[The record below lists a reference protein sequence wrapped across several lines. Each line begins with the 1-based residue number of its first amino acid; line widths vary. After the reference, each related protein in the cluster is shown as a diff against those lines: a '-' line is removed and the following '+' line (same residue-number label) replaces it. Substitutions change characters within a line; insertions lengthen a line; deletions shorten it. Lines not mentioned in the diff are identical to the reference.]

1 MTETLRRA
9 GDFAAVV
16 ATEAS
21 EPMVRRLRQ
30 KKFDLVVEST
40 TIDGIAKMA
49 SYAAS
54 LFLLS
59 HGQLVLLVFFY
70 RESRRCTPTA
80 SSAWRF

>member
-1 MTETLRRA
+1 MFFITLTEVTETLRRA

-49 SYAAS
+49 SEAGVTA
-54 LFLLS
+54 LHPDGFECVALLN
-59 HGQLVLLVFFY
+59 VLD
-70 RESRRCTPTA
+70 RCVD
-80 SSAWRF
+80 

>member
-1 MTETLRRA
+1 MFCFLTRTEVTETLRRA

-49 SYAAS
+49 SDAAS

-59 HGQLVLLVFFY
+59 YGQLV
-70 RESRRCTPTA
+70 
-80 SSAWRF
+80 

>member
-1 MTETLRRA
+1 LFSTLTTEVTETLRRA

-40 TIDGIAKMA
+40 TIDDIAKMA
-49 SYAAS
+49 SDAAS

-59 HGQLVLLVFFY
+59 YGQLV
-70 RESRRCTPTA
+70 
-80 SSAWRF
+80 